1 MRTAGRAAPVGA
13 GTAPG
18 GRAAGAVELLEVL
31 PVMGPEAL
39 PGVVA
44 RVRSVEAGPVLA
56 AAAG

>member
-1 MRTAGRAAPVGA
+1 MRTAGRFAPVGA

-44 RVRSVEAGPVLA
+44 RVRSVEA